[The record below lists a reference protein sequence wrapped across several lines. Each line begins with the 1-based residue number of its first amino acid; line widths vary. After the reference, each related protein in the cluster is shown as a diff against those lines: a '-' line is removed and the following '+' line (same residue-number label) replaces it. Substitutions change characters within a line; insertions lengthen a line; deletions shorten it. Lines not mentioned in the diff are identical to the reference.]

1 MNLQFDMSLMY
12 SDLCLV
18 PILCIWTHAVHAI
31 QRYMCTITWS
41 TTQHAI
47 RPPKPASSY
56 STALTHT
63 NWATHK
69 ISIGI
74 ALLLGWI
81 SKDLQKDM
89 WCWFYK
95 PWLVNSRSRCV
106 DVQINIQYC
115 ECGRRQEEES
125 GELQRA
131 LIAPRPRISEAHRVI
146 PYNSTPW
153 RWLMPGHYFA

>member
-18 PILCIWTHAVHAI
+18 PKLCM
-31 QRYMCTITWS
+31 QYMLYDVICVQLHEV
-41 TTQHAI
+41 QHAI

-89 WCWFYK
+89 WCWFFK
-95 PWLVNSRSRCV
+95 LWLVNSLSRCV

-115 ECGRRQEEES
+115 ECGRRREEES